1 MQKTEQQYLRPND
14 CARYLGIHRSTFY
27 RLVGQGDI
35 PEGKQITA
43 RIRLWEKKVL
53 DDFVAKK
60 KTPLTR
66 KTIRVLIQVLT
77 GPFRLPPRGI

>member
-1 MQKTEQQYLRPND
+1 MKKTEQQYLRPND

-60 KTPLTR
+60 ENTAYQKNYYDL
-66 KTIRVLIQVLT
+66 
-77 GPFRLPPRGI
+77 